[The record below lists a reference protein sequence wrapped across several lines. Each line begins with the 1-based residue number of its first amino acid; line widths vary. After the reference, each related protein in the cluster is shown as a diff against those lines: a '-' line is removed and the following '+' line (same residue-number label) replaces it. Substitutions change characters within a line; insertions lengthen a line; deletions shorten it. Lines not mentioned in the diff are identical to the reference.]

1 MLFLLA
7 EVLIFLVGPAVL
19 ALVLWATVRLLRPI
33 PTRPFLALTPAKTAL
48 GRSLTVAPL
57 LAGAL
62 GMTVLASLSFGAW
75 VLRPSILLITFVG
88 VGCSRSYITAWW
100 PSSLA
105 ASLLL
110 LGYGFVWFQDRWP
123 GWASGLTAGSESA
136 KALVYGAGAIFAA
149 SLWASAV
156 ALMATRDA

>member
-1 MLFLLA
+1 
-7 EVLIFLVGPAVL
+7 
-19 ALVLWATVRLLRPI
+19 
-33 PTRPFLALTPAKTAL
+33 
-48 GRSLTVAPL
+48 
-57 LAGAL
+57 
-62 GMTVLASLSFGAW
+62 

-88 VGCSRSYITAWW
+88 VGCSRSHITAWW
-100 PSSLA
+100 PTSLA

-149 SLWASAV
+149 SRWASAV